1 MSCVPF
7 HYTAAFVNI
16 LKEFK
21 SVSRFFRIRIVFCFA
36 FVLICKHLGY
46 LCPTFLHSILPVVA
60 RNLLH
65 MTKFCFQS
73 NLIFHR
79 ELHPLTSHV
88 MTGLFHFSN
97 VYFISFPFIFF
108 YCLLHM
114 GYLFCYW
121 LKFHPILSF
130 FYLFPLAIWLA
141 FLILLPPLTFKV
153 NFHFHYQNQD

>member
-1 MSCVPF
+1 MGCYVVRNSSLMSCVPF
-7 HYTAAFVNI
+7 HYTATFVDI

-36 FVLICKHLGY
+36 FVLMCKHLGY

-73 NLIFHR
+73 NLIFHT
-79 ELHPLTSHV
+79 ELHPLPSHV

-97 VYFISFPFIFF
+97 LYFISFPFIFF
-108 YCLLHM
+108 YCC
-114 GYLFCYW
+114 FIWVIC
-121 LKFHPILSF
+121 FVTDSSSFPFFLSF
-130 FYLFPLAIWLA
+130 IYSLWQFDLQFWFFSLR
-141 FLILLPPLTFKV
+141 
-153 NFHFHYQNQD
+153 